1 MPDDPPVKRA
11 RLAERPRVG
20 TCVFADR
27 VARCA
32 VDAYE
37 RLPTSSSDARPLRTV
52 LAAFVVHDD
61 VEDALTCVALGVGTK
76 TSGRRFD
83 NPRGARVIDAHAE
96 VLARRALKR
105 WTWRAA
111 ETREGASPFFARAIE
126 KGVEKLVMRSN
137 VSLHLYIS
145 SAPCGNACVRRWA
158 KGRAR
163 RRRDDLGRAGTPR
176 EAHEPLSRSACDAG
190 QVALCVKIVKRSK
203 DDEPCARVRGMLER
217 GELAPGTAPV
227 GGDGGEALTCSD
239 KLCVWNVVGYQGA
252 LLRRHVRDPMYVRSI
267 TIGRKY
273 SEPHAHRALCCRA
286 DGFRSRRGAF
296 ATTHPATME
305 TAVTFDDT
313 PMDADEGAVFD
324 TPFAMTWSL
333 GDEREDV
340 LNGRTGMTLDD
351 EETPSSTCQ
360 AAFFAAHARLAGGA
374 AEDVEFTPRAYA
386 DAKREADEEYDD
398 AKNDLFAHPKMFEPR
413 RDFPGWHEKKSLR
426 ASGYERRHELAIRLG
441 AADRASV

>member
-1 MPDDPPVKRA
+1 MPDDDPPLKRA

-27 VARCA
+27 IAACA
-32 VDAYE
+32 VEAYE

-52 LAAFVVHDD
+52 LAAFIVHDALA
-61 VEDALTCVALGVGTK
+61 DALTCVALGVGTK
-76 TSGRRFD
+76 TSGRRCD

-111 ETREGASPFFARAIE
+111 ETRGESASDFFALATVNGVVKLAMRAH
-126 KGVEKLVMRSN
+126 
-137 VSLHLYIS
+137 VSLHLYVS

-163 RRRDDLGRAGTPR
+163 RRRDDLGRAETPS
-176 EAHEPLSRSACDAG
+176 EPHAPLSRSACDAG
-190 QVALCVKIVKRSK
+190 QVALCVKSVKRSK
-203 DDEPCARVRGMLER
+203 DDAPSERVRAMLER
-217 GELAPGTAPV
+217 GELAPGTEPV

-286 DGFRSRRGAF
+286 DGFRSSRGAF

-305 TAVTFDDT
+305 TRVVFDET
-313 PMDADEGAVFD
+313 PMDVDEGAVFD
-324 TPFAMTWSL
+324 TPFAMSWSL

-340 LNGRTGMTLDD
+340 LNGRTGMALDD
-351 EETPSSTCQ
+351 EETSATTCQ
-360 AAFFAAHARLAGGA
+360 AAFFAAHARLAALG
-374 AEDVEFTPRAYA
+374 DVEFTPGAYA

-398 AKNDLFAHPKMFEPR
+398 AKNALFAHPKLFEPR
-413 RDFPGWHEKKSLR
+413 RDFPGWHEKRSLR
-426 ASGYERRHELAIRLG
+426 ASGYERRRALATRLG
-441 AADRASV
+441 ARSAERE